1 MVPGLSI
8 PAIPSRWF
16 LARISLFWLGLSF
29 MWGTLNIQVL
39 PAVVPDLVG
48 SEIQGTAIGA
58 IVFFGLIIAVV
69 VQPVAGAISDRA
81 RYRVGRRRPFMAVGV
96 LVSIPFLIVIGV
108 APAYWV
114 LLLAVVGLQIG
125 ANIAH
130 GPYQGVIPDLVPRN
144 ARGRASG
151 FFGMANLV
159 GTLLGAAVASVFLA
173 SGHVLPAILMVVAV
187 LLATS
192 LASWVFVAEP
202 TPKAGE
208 PFTGVRSEARRRI
221 RELRQR
227 PAFVWLM
234 LSRLLFFMG
243 LQAMDNFLQLFIDKG
258 LHEPDPELKTTGVL
272 GAVLVMAVLSSIPAG
287 WAADRFG
294 RLRLIATATFLGFVA
309 AVLMIFAQSFVQTMA
324 FASLLG
330 IGLGLFT
337 AADWAA
343 AIDLV
348 PDLRAAGLY
357 MGLTN
362 VATAGGD
369 ALATLSAGIALD
381 VFNRLEPGL
390 GYRATFAMMGL
401 YFLLSLT
408 VLLVVRSR
416 VYRVEQSGVLLP
428 NVGPPVRDSHD

>member
-1 MVPGLSI
+1 
-8 PAIPSRWF
+8 
-16 LARISLFWLGLSF
+16 

-39 PAVVPDLVG
+39 PAVVPELVG

-108 APAYWV
+108 APVYWV
-114 LLLAVVGLQIG
+114 LLLAVAGLQLG
-125 ANIAH
+125 ANTAQ

-192 LASWVFVAEP
+192 LASWVFVSEP
-202 TPKAGE
+202 TPKPGE
-208 PFTGVRSEARRRI
+208 PFTSVRSELRRRI
-221 RELRQR
+221 HELRQR

-234 LSRLLFFMG
+234 WSRLLFFMG

-258 LHEPDPELKTTGVL
+258 LHEDNPELKTTGVL
-272 GAVLVMAVLSSIPAG
+272 GAVLVTAVLSSIPAG

-294 RLRLIATATFLGFVA
+294 RLRLIALATLLGVVA
-309 AVLMIFAQSFVQTMA
+309 AVLMMFAQSFVQTMA
-324 FASLLG
+324 FASVLG
-330 IGLGLFT
+330 LGLGLFT

-343 AIDLV
+343 SIDLI
-348 PDLRAAGLY
+348 PDLRASGLY

-369 ALATLSAGIALD
+369 ALATLSAGIVLD
-381 VFNRLEPGL
+381 VFNRLGPGL

-408 VLLVVRSR
+408 VLLGVRSR
-416 VYRVEQSGVLLP
+416 VHRVEQSGILLP
-428 NVGPPVRDSHD
+428 SAGPPVRDSHD